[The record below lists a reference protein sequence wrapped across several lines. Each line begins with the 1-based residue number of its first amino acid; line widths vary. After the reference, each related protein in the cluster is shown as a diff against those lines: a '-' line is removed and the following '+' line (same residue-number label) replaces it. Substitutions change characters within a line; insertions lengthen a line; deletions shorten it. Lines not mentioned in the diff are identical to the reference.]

1 VDKAYEIWRAF
12 QDRFVARAA
21 ALLLLGCTL
30 LAILEIFRRYVLG
43 FSFEW
48 QQDAVTFFILS
59 GVYLYFSISQRH
71 DEHLNVAVL
80 PEVLAALGPR
90 SRRAAEAIKL
100 IAQVISFL
108 FLLAVVWWGIP
119 EVHDSYK
126 YETRTESLAFPMWP
140 FLAVLLAGF
149 AMMVVTLFFQIYR
162 GIQKLRGRD
171 VLEEPSEPK
180 EAALH

>member
-1 VDKAYEIWRAF
+1 MEKAYAIWRAF
-12 QDRFVARAA
+12 QDRVLGRIA

-30 LAILEIFRRYVLG
+30 LALFEIFRRYILG

-48 QQDAVTFFILS
+48 HQDAVTFFILS
-59 GVYLYFSISQRH
+59 GVYLYFGISQRH
-71 DEHLNVAVL
+71 DEHLTVAVL
-80 PEVLAALGPR
+80 PEVLAAIGPR
-90 SRRAAEAIKL
+90 ARRAAEVVKL
-100 IAQVISFL
+100 VAQVFAFV

-119 EVHDSYK
+119 EVRESMH

-149 AMMVVTLFFQIYR
+149 AFMVVTLFFQIYR
-162 GIQKLRGRD
+162 GIQKLLGRN
-171 VLEEPSEPK
+171 VLEEPSEAK

>member
-1 VDKAYEIWRAF
+1 MEKAYAVWRAF
-12 QDRFVARAA
+12 QDRVLGRIA

-30 LAILEIFRRYVLG
+30 LAIVEIFRRYILG

-59 GVYLYFSISQRH
+59 GVFLYFGISQRH

-80 PEVLAALGPR
+80 PEVLAAIGPR
-90 SRRAAEAIKL
+90 ARRAAEVIKV
-100 IAQVISFL
+100 IAQVITCVFL
-108 FLLAVVWWGIP
+108 IIVVWWGIP
-119 EVHDSYK
+119 EVRESLH

-149 AMMVVTLFFQIYR
+149 AFMVVTLFFQVYR
-162 GIQKLRGRD
+162 GIQKLRGRS

-180 EAALH
+180 DVALE

>member
-1 VDKAYEIWRAF
+1 MQRAYLIWCAF
-12 QDRFVARAA
+12 QDKVLAYVA
-21 ALLLLGCTL
+21 ALVLLASTL
-30 LAILEIFRRYVLG
+30 LAVVEIVRRYVLG
-43 FSFEW
+43 ASFYW

-59 GVYLYFSISQRH
+59 GVYLYFGISQRH

-80 PEVLAALGPR
+80 PEVLAAIGPR
-90 SRRAAEAIKL
+90 GRRAAEVIKV
-100 IAQVISFL
+100 IAQVISFV

-119 EVHDSYK
+119 EVLDSRQ

-149 AMMVVTLFFQIYR
+149 AFMVVSLFFQIYR
-162 GIQKLRGRD
+162 GIQKLRGRS

-180 EAALH
+180 VVALE